1 MIWLIINGPK
11 CAMWVM
17 PCLQVLRVWHCSNV
31 LFWCLQKCKNLPI
44 WHTSA
49 RNHVFPWK
57 SSTGAL
63 SRAWFAERVQTCRRG
78 VSVFH
83 IWLECERNH
92 SWQPATGL
100 QMSAA
105 GHPLLAQTQEEVS
118 NWLSLFWRISYQLVF
133 SLLCVCHPALRWS
146 ILMLCN

>member
-49 RNHVFPWK
+49 RSHVFPWK

-63 SRAWFAERVQTCRRG
+63 SRAWFAERVQTCRRAVG
-78 VSVFH
+78 VFH
-83 IWLECERNH
+83 IWLECGEEP
-92 SWQPATGL
+92 QL
-100 QMSAA
+100 AA
-105 GHPLLAQTQEEVS
+105 GYGAADVCCRASSPGTDAGGSFNLTVS
-118 NWLSLFWRISYQLVF
+118 VLKDLISTGFQF
-133 SLLCVCHPALRWS
+133 SLCLSPCSQVEHPHA
-146 ILMLCN
+146 M